1 MKMIRATNQ
10 FQKIID
16 KYQNS
21 LKNIKVKYTL
31 NSLFVKDLNQIKN
44 YNNFSDEEE
53 YIINEIKNENKI
65 KNDKIFNNNNN
76 NNSNF
81 PNVNLSNEK
90 ISKDIFFYYRNK
102 LDKKEINNKI
112 INKKINFRYN
122 SANKRINSGKKSVDS
137 FNSKNS
143 NRRKSNASLIL
154 PLIYSRNYNTKRTL
168 NYNNKSFTSDDDTT
182 NIISFHQSDK
192 NIKTLPSDEIEN
204 EINTNSKKK
213 EKNILS
219 KFTKKDNNKLNEN
232 NFYRLNIKDIL
243 KNLRMKKAE
252 KELFC
257 KLNLPLIENDIF
269 NKINNVAKK
278 SENITKNIN
287 YISTE
292 GNIAFENEKNRIKF
306 LKEIV

>member
-76 NNSNF
+76 KNSNF

-102 LDKKEINNKI
+102 LDKKEINNQI

-122 SANKRINSGKKSVDS
+122 SANQRINSGKKSVDS
-137 FNSKNS
+137 
-143 NRRKSNASLIL
+143 
-154 PLIYSRNYNTKRTL
+154 
-168 NYNNKSFTSDDDTT
+168 
-182 NIISFHQSDK
+182 
-192 NIKTLPSDEIEN
+192 
-204 EINTNSKKK
+204 
-213 EKNILS
+213 
-219 KFTKKDNNKLNEN
+219 
-232 NFYRLNIKDIL
+232 
-243 KNLRMKKAE
+243 
-252 KELFC
+252 
-257 KLNLPLIENDIF
+257 
-269 NKINNVAKK
+269 
-278 SENITKNIN
+278 
-287 YISTE
+287 
-292 GNIAFENEKNRIKF
+292 
-306 LKEIV
+306 